1 MAEKVEVYLC
11 TGCGIG
17 DALDTEKLCNIA
29 KEEFNI
35 EAKTDAFLC
44 SPKGVA
50 SMKKDIEQDGVDTIV
65 IAACS
70 SRVNWDVFSF
80 EPLIVERVNLRE
92 QVVWSHTPNDEDT
105 QMLAEDCLRMGIV
118 RAQKTQPLEPYLDS
132 VEKVILVVGGG
143 ITGITSALGAANA
156 GYDVV
161 LVEKEAAL
169 GGWLAKFSKLSPK
182 HPPYRDLEEP
192 DIEAKIK
199 DVVGNPKVKVLT
211 SAQIEKISGQP
222 GSFNAT
228 IRQDGNAVDI
238 KIGSIV
244 LATGWQPYDATKLD
258 NLGFGKCQNVIT
270 SVMMEEIAKDGKIVR
285 PSDGKE
291 VNSVAFIQC
300 AGSRDEKHLPYC
312 SSVCCLVSLKQ
323 AIYIRERNPDAN
335 VYIFYKDIRTPAQ
348 YEDFYRRVQEDEG
361 VFFTKG
367 EVTSVTEDGEG
378 SVVIDV
384 EHTLLGERIRVKA
397 DMVVLAIGMVPATM
411 PEVEDRAIVEA
422 GSTPA
427 EGEEAVEHAPD
438 SGFYAAPIL
447 HLEYRQGPELPTL
460 KYGFPDSNYICFPYE
475 SRRTAVYAAGCTRQP
490 MDVTASVEDAGGA
503 ALKAIQSLELI
514 SRGAALHPRVGD
526 LSYPD
531 FSLLRCTQC
540 KRCTIEC
547 PFGALE
553 EDEKGTPQPN
563 PNRCRRCGICFGCC
577 PERLISFKNYSIDQL
592 TSMIKIIHIPEDE
605 DKFRVLVLCCEN
617 DAYPAFDI
625 AGINRLIYD
634 PSIRI
639 LPLRCL
645 GSMHVTLINDAV
657 ARGIDGIILM
667 GCKFGDDYQC
677 HFIKGSELANTRM
690 ENIQEVLTRLV
701 LETQRV
707 KFVDLPI
714 TDYARIPEIVNE
726 FMAEIKKIGPNP
738 FKGL

>member
-1 MAEKVEVYLC
+1 MALKLEVYLC

-17 DALDTEKLCNIA
+17 EALDTEKLCNIA

-35 EAKTDAFLC
+35 EAKTNAFLC
-44 SPKGVA
+44 SPEGVA
-50 SMKKDIEQDGVDTIV
+50 SMKKDIKRDGADTIV

-70 SRVNWDVFSF
+70 PRVNWDVFSL

-92 QVVWSHTPNDEDT
+92 QVVWSHIPNNEDT
-105 QMLAEDCLRMGIV
+105 QMLAEDYLRMGIV
-118 RAQKTQPLEPYLDS
+118 KARSTEPLEPYLDS

-143 ITGITSALGAANA
+143 ITGVTTALEAAKT

-182 HPPYRDLEEP
+182 LPPYRDLEEP

-199 DVVGNPKVKVLT
+199 DVLGNSKVRVLT
-211 SAQIEKISGQP
+211 SAQIGKISGQP
-222 GSFNAT
+222 GSFNVT
-228 IRQDGNAVDI
+228 IRQDANAIDI

-258 NLGFGKCQNVIT
+258 DLGFGKCQNVIT
-270 SVMMEEIAKDGKIVR
+270 SVMMEEIAKNGKIVR

-323 AIYIRERNPDAN
+323 AVYIRERNADAN
-335 VYIFYKDIRTPAQ
+335 VYIFYKDMRTPAQ

-384 EHTLLGERIRVKA
+384 EHTLLGERIRVKV
-397 DMVVLAIGMVPATM
+397 DMVVLAIGMVPAT
-411 PEVEDRAIVEA
+411 
-422 GSTPA
+422 A
-427 EGEEAVEHAPD
+427 ESELLCLD
-438 SGFYAAPIL
+438 
-447 HLEYRQGPELPTL
+447 YRQGPELPTL
-460 KYGFPDSNYICFPYE
+460 KYEFPDSNFICFPYE
-475 SRRTAVYAAGCTRQP
+475 TQRTAVYAAGCTRQP
-490 MDVTASVEDAGGA
+490 MGVTASVEDATGA

-514 SRGAALHPRVGD
+514 SRGAALHPRAGD
-526 LSYPD
+526 ISYPD
-531 FSLLRCTQC
+531 FALLRCTQC
-540 KRCTIEC
+540 KRCAIEC
-547 PFGALE
+547 PFGAIE
-553 EDEKGTPQPN
+553 EDEKGTPLSN
-563 PNRCRRCGICFGCC
+563 PNRCRRCGICLGCC
-577 PERLISFKNYSIDQL
+577 PERLISFKNYSVEQL
-592 TSMIKIIHIPEDE
+592 ASMIKIINFPEDE
-605 DKFRVLVLCCEN
+605 EKLRILVMCCEN
-617 DAYPAFDI
+617 DAYPAFDM

-645 GSMHVTLINDAV
+645 GSMNVIWINDAV
-657 ARGIDGIILM
+657 GRGMDGIILM
-667 GCKFGDDYQC
+667 GCKFGDDYTC
-677 HFIKGSELANTRM
+677 HFIKGSELANTRI

-701 LETQRV
+701 LESQRV
-707 KFVDLPI
+707 KFVDLAI
-714 TDYARIPEIVNE
+714 TDYAKIPEIVNQ
-726 FMAEIKKIGPNP
+726 FVAEIKKIGPNP